1 MSTSIIKVLIV
12 DDHPLLRQGL
22 STLLELEGGI
32 NVVGQAS
39 NGPEALRLAAELQ
52 PDVILLDI
60 NMPGMNGIEVAK
72 TVRKRHPEVAILVLT
87 IHDNESYVNEMI
99 RSGAKGYLLKDAEPS
114 QVVQAIKQVYSGE
127 SVYPPDLLE
136 HVMERYHELEVQ
148 YGRLQTAATL
158 SELSLTS
165 RELEILRYI
174 VEGMSNKE
182 IANTLFISEK
192 TVKNH
197 ITSLLRKLDV
207 EDRTQAAVF
216 AVSQGFFLHLS
227 TGLGCLKTPGH

>member
-1 MSTSIIKVLIV
+1 MSSGDISVLIV

-32 NVVGQAS
+32 TVVGQAS
-39 NGPEALRLAAELQ
+39 NGPEALRLAEQLRPQ
-52 PDVILLDI
+52 VILLDI
-60 NMPGMNGIEVAK
+60 NMPGMNGVEVAK
-72 TVRKRHPEVAILVLT
+72 ILREKQPEIGILVLT
-87 IHDNESYVNEMI
+87 IHDNESYVKEMI
-99 RSGAKGYLLKDAEPS
+99 RSGAKGYLLKDAEPR
-114 QVVQAIKQVYSGE
+114 QVVQAIKQVAAGE
-127 SVYPPDLLE
+127 SVYPTELME
-136 HVMERYHELEVQ
+136 RVMDRYHELEME
-148 YGRLQTAATL
+148 YGRLQSAAAL
-158 SELSLTS
+158 SELALTN

-182 IANTLFISEK
+182 IANALFISEK

-216 AVSQGFFLHLS
+216 AVSQGIFS
-227 TGLGCLKTPGH
+227 QN

>member
-1 MSTSIIKVLIV
+1 MSSTIEVLIV

-32 NVVGQAS
+32 TVVGQAS
-39 NGPEALRLAAELQ
+39 NGPEALRLAEELQ

-72 TVRKRHPEVAILVLT
+72 IARERHPEIGILVLT
-87 IHDNESYVNEMI
+87 IHDDETYVNEMI
-99 RSGAKGYLLKDAEPS
+99 RSGAKGYLLKDAEPR
-114 QVVQAIKQVYSGE
+114 QVVQAIKQVARGG
-127 SVYPPDLLE
+127 SVYPTELME
-136 HVMERYHELEVQ
+136 RVMERYHELEVQ
-148 YGRLQTAATL
+148 YGRLQTAATIQ
-158 SELSLTS
+158 ELSLTS
-165 RELEILRYI
+165 RELEILKYI

-182 IANTLFISEK
+182 IANALYISEK

-216 AVSQGFFLHLS
+216 AVSQGLFS
-227 TGLGCLKTPGH
+227 GL

>member
-1 MSTSIIKVLIV
+1 MIKVLIV